1 MWKFEELKR
10 ANGNLTEG
18 PVWDGKNILF
28 TDGREN
34 RILRFDPSTN
44 NISIDIEGT
53 FGVNGLNY
61 NSKGELFGCEQKG
74 RRIVRY
80 ENGKAILVADKLY
93 GKRLNAPNDL
103 AIDLEDNIW
112 FSDQISSIDNK
123 PDLHFSSVIKASNI
137 GSGNYKTERM
147 TFDCS
152 SPNGILFSADY
163 KKLFVAQSDFSGNQR
178 RQLRSYPILDSE
190 TLGKYEILHDFG
202 PHRGIDGMTLD
213 SEGNILATC
222 GWEISGPGPMIYIF
236 NPKGRIIETVRTPCM
251 RPSNIT
257 FGGKD
262 LADIYVTSLEGHLYR
277 IRNSG
282 LKGSLLYPKG
292 D

>member
-18 PVWDGKNILF
+18 PVWDGKNIFF
-28 TDGREN
+28 TDGRES
-34 RILRFDPSTN
+34 RILKLDPSTN
-44 NISIDIEGT
+44 NISINIEGT
-53 FGVNGLNY
+53 LGVNGLNY

-80 ENGKAILVADKLY
+80 DNGEIIVVADKLQ
-93 GKRLNAPNDL
+93 GKKLNAPNDL

-123 PDLHFSSVIKASNI
+123 PDLHFSSVIKASKSVN
-137 GSGNYKTERM
+137 GNYETERM

-152 SPNGILFSADY
+152 SPNGILFSKDY
-163 KKLFVAQSDFSGNQR
+163 KNLFVAQSDFSGNQR
-178 RQLRSYPILDSE
+178 RQLRSYPVEDGA
-190 TLGKYEILHDFG
+190 LGKFEVMHDFG

-213 SEGNILATC
+213 SEGNIFATC

-236 NPKGRIIETVRTPCM
+236 NSKGRIIETVRTPCM

-262 LADIYVTSLEGHLYR
+262 LTDIYVTSLEGHLYR

-282 LKGSLLYPKG
+282 FRGSLLYPRG

>member
-18 PVWDGKNILF
+18 PVWDGKNIFF
-28 TDGREN
+28 TDGRES
-34 RILRFDPSTN
+34 RILKLDPSTN
-44 NISIDIEGT
+44 NISINIEGT
-53 FGVNGLNY
+53 LGVNGLNY

-80 ENGKAILVADKLY
+80 DNGEIIVVADKLQ
-93 GKRLNAPNDL
+93 GKKLNAPNDL

-123 PDLHFSSVIKASNI
+123 PDLHFSSVIKASKSVN
-137 GSGNYKTERM
+137 GNYETERM

-152 SPNGILFSADY
+152 SPNGILFSKDY
-163 KKLFVAQSDFSGNQR
+163 KNLFVAQSDFSGNQR
-178 RQLRSYPILDSE
+178 RQLRSYLVEDGA
-190 TLGKYEILHDFG
+190 LGKFEVMHDFG

-213 SEGNILATC
+213 SEGNIFATC

-262 LADIYVTSLEGHLYR
+262 LTDIYVTSLEGHLYR

-282 LKGSLLYPKG
+282 FRGSLLYPRG

>member
-1 MWKFEELKR
+1 MCIRDRLKR

-18 PVWDGKNILF
+18 PVWDGKNIFF
-28 TDGREN
+28 TDGRES
-34 RILRFDPSTN
+34 RILKLDPSTN
-44 NISIDIEGT
+44 NISINIEGT
-53 FGVNGLNY
+53 PGVSGLNY

-80 ENGKAILVADKLY
+80 DNGEIIVVADKLQ
-93 GKRLNAPNDL
+93 GKKLNAPNDL

-123 PDLHFSSVIKASNI
+123 PDLHFSSVIKASKSVN
-137 GSGNYKTERM
+137 GNYETERM

-152 SPNGILFSADY
+152 SPNGILFSKDY
-163 KKLFVAQSDFSGNQR
+163 KNLFVAQSDFSGNQR
-178 RQLRSYPILDSE
+178 RQLRSYPVEDGA
-190 TLGKYEILHDFG
+190 LGKFEVMHDFG

-213 SEGNILATC
+213 SEGNIFATC

-262 LADIYVTSLEGHLYR
+262 LTDIYVTSLEGHLYR

-282 LKGSLLYPKG
+282 FRGSLLYPRG

>member
-18 PVWDGKNILF
+18 PVWDGKNIFF

-34 RILRFDPSTN
+34 RILKLDPSTN
-44 NISIDIEGT
+44 NISINIEGT
-53 FGVNGLNY
+53 LGVNGLNY

-80 ENGKAILVADKLY
+80 DNGEIIVVADKLQ
-93 GKRLNAPNDL
+93 GKKLNAPNDL

-123 PDLHFSSVIKASNI
+123 PDLHFSSVIKASKSVN
-137 GSGNYKTERM
+137 GNYETERM

-152 SPNGILFSADY
+152 SPNGILFSKDY
-163 KKLFVAQSDFSGNQR
+163 KNLFVAQSDFSGNQR
-178 RQLRSYPILDSE
+178 RQLRSYPVEDGA
-190 TLGKYEILHDFG
+190 LGKFEVMHDFG

-213 SEGNILATC
+213 SEGNIFATC
-222 GWEISGPGPMIYIF
+222 GWEISGSGPMIYIF
-236 NPKGRIIETVRTPCM
+236 NSKGRIIETVRTPCM

-282 LKGSLLYPKG
+282 FRGSLLYPRG

>member
-1 MWKFEELKR
+1 MK
-10 ANGNLTEG
+10 T
-18 PVWDGKNILF
+18 
-28 TDGREN
+28 
-34 RILRFDPSTN
+34 
-44 NISIDIEGT
+44 
-53 FGVNGLNY
+53 
-61 NSKGELFGCEQKG
+61 
-74 RRIVRY
+74 
-80 ENGKAILVADKLY
+80 
-93 GKRLNAPNDL
+93 
-103 AIDLEDNIW
+103 
-112 FSDQISSIDNK
+112 
-123 PDLHFSSVIKASNI
+123 FSSVIKASKSVN
-137 GSGNYKTERM
+137 GNYETERM

-152 SPNGILFSADY
+152 SPNGILFSKDY
-163 KKLFVAQSDFSGNQR
+163 KNLFVAQSDFSGNQR
-178 RQLRSYPILDSE
+178 RQLRSYPVEDGA
-190 TLGKYEILHDFG
+190 LGKFEVMHDFG

-213 SEGNILATC
+213 SEGNIFATC

-282 LKGSLLYPKG
+282 FKGSLLYPRG

>member
-18 PVWDGKNILF
+18 PVWDGKNIFF

-34 RILRFDPSTN
+34 RILKLDPSTN
-44 NISIDIEGT
+44 NISINIEGT
-53 FGVNGLNY
+53 LGVNGLNY

-80 ENGKAILVADKLY
+80 DNGEIIVVADKLQ
-93 GKRLNAPNDL
+93 GKKLNAPNDL

-112 FSDQISSIDNK
+112 FSDQVSSIDNK
-123 PDLHFSSVIKASNI
+123 PDLHFSSVIKASKSVN
-137 GSGNYKTERM
+137 GNYETERM

-152 SPNGILFSADY
+152 SPNGILFSKDY
-163 KKLFVAQSDFSGNQR
+163 KNLFVAQSDFSGNQR
-178 RQLRSYPILDSE
+178 RQLRSYLVEDGA
-190 TLGKYEILHDFG
+190 LGKFEVMHDFG

-213 SEGNILATC
+213 SEGNIFATC

-262 LADIYVTSLEGHLYR
+262 LTDIYVTSLEGHLYR

-282 LKGSLLYPKG
+282 FRGSLLYPRG

>member
-34 RILRFDPSTN
+34 RILKLDPSTN

-53 FGVNGLNY
+53 LGVNGLNY

-80 ENGKAILVADKLY
+80 DNKVAVVVADKLQ
-93 GKRLNAPNDL
+93 GKRLSAPNDL

-123 PDLHFSSVIKASNI
+123 PDLHFSSVIRASK
-137 GSGNYKTERM
+137 SRDGN
-147 TFDCS
+147 
-152 SPNGILFSADY
+152 
-163 KKLFVAQSDFSGNQR
+163 
-178 RQLRSYPILDSE
+178 
-190 TLGKYEILHDFG
+190 
-202 PHRGIDGMTLD
+202 
-213 SEGNILATC
+213 
-222 GWEISGPGPMIYIF
+222 
-236 NPKGRIIETVRTPCM
+236 
-251 RPSNIT
+251 
-257 FGGKD
+257 
-262 LADIYVTSLEGHLYR
+262 
-277 IRNSG
+277 
-282 LKGSLLYPKG
+282 
-292 D
+292 

>member
-18 PVWDGKNILF
+18 PVWDGKNIFF
-28 TDGREN
+28 TDGRES
-34 RILRFDPSTN
+34 RILKLDPSTD
-44 NISIDIEGT
+44 NISINIEGT
-53 FGVNGLNY
+53 LGVNGLNY

-80 ENGKAILVADKLY
+80 DNGEIIVVADKLQ
-93 GKRLNAPNDL
+93 GKKLNAPNDL

-123 PDLHFSSVIKASNI
+123 PDLHFSSVIKTSKSVN
-137 GSGNYKTERM
+137 GNYETERM

-152 SPNGILFSADY
+152 SPNGILFSKDY
-163 KKLFVAQSDFSGNQR
+163 KNLFVAQSDFSGNQR
-178 RQLRSYPILDSE
+178 RQLRSYPVEDGA
-190 TLGKYEILHDFG
+190 LGKFEVMHDFG

-213 SEGNILATC
+213 SEGNIFATC

-262 LADIYVTSLEGHLYR
+262 LTDIYVTSLEGHLYR

-282 LKGSLLYPKG
+282 FKGSLLYPRG